1 MKSMGRSSGG
11 NKGGLFLVL
20 IFVVLVAVTTF
31 IAFSLKVD
39 TVDESLKNDSVIKTL
54 IVLEDKKQVLFSD
67 VFIYYPVSKRGA
79 LINILG
85 NTGAIFKS
93 LGRVDRIDAIYTEK
107 GIDVFKS
114 EIENLIGQPVPFY
127 LEMSLSNFSELT
139 DMLGGLKVFVP
150 APVDVKTDDGDR
162 WLLPSGSVTLDGSK
176 INTYLTYTKPE
187 ETESEVVDRRQNVIL
202 AFLSA
207 INRDSRTLLNKNNFR
222 FYQKRISSNLKEKDL
237 HKLFSEIS
245 NVDYERLIPQSI
257 TGSRRMVDGKEL
269 LFPFYDGQLIKD
281 VVKQASNALVD
292 LEDMAVNRIY
302 VLEIQNGTLVQGL
315 ARNTAALL
323 KSAGY
328 DVLSTL
334 NAERQDIEKTQI
346 INHIGN
352 ADIAKNLGDFI
363 HCTNIVDEE
372 IKPDSED
379 NYDNGYESSSNV
391 DFTIILGKDFDGRYV
406 KNTGGK

>member
-1 MKSMGRSSGG
+1 MKSMGHSSGG

-20 IFVVLVAVTTF
+20 IFVILVAVTTF

-67 VFIYYPVSKRGA
+67 IFIYYPVSKRGA

-93 LGRVDRIDAIYTEK
+93 LGRVDRIDAIYSEK

-150 APVDVKTDDGDR
+150 EPVDVKTDDGER

-176 INTYLTYTKPE
+176 INTYLTYSKPE
-187 ETESEVVDRRQNVIL
+187 ETEAEVADRRQNVML

-207 INRDSRTLLNKNNFR
+207 INRDSRILLNKNNFPS
-222 FYQKRISSNLKEKDL
+222 YQKRIGSNLSEKDL
-237 HKLFSEIS
+237 HKFFSEIS

-292 LEDMAVNRIY
+292 LEDMSVNRIY

-379 NYDNGYESSSNV
+379 NYDNGYETSSNV

>member
-1 MKSMGRSSGG
+1 MKSMGHSSGG

-20 IFVVLVAVTTF
+20 IFVILVAVTTF

-67 VFIYYPVSKRGA
+67 IFIYYPVSKRGA

-93 LGRVDRIDAIYTEK
+93 LGRVDRIDAIYSEK

-150 APVDVKTDDGDR
+150 EPVDVKTDDGER

-176 INTYLTYTKPE
+176 INTYLTYSKPE
-187 ETESEVVDRRQNVIL
+187 ETEAEVADRRQNVML

-207 INRDSRTLLNKNNFR
+207 INRDSRILLNKNNFPS
-222 FYQKRISSNLKEKDL
+222 YQKRIGSNLSEKDL
-237 HKLFSEIS
+237 HKFFSEIS

-292 LEDMAVNRIY
+292 LEDMSVNRIY
-302 VLEIQNGTLVQGL
+302 VLEIQNGTFVQGV

-379 NYDNGYESSSNV
+379 NYDNGYETSSNV

>member
-1 MKSMGRSSGG
+1 MKSMGRSGGG
-11 NKGGLFLVL
+11 NKGWLFLVL
-20 IFVVLVAVTTF
+20 IFVILVAVTTF

-150 APVDVKTDDGDR
+150 APVDVKTDDGER

-222 FYQKRISSNLKEKDL
+222 FYQKRISSNLKEKDF

-292 LEDMAVNRIY
+292 LEDMSVNRIY

>member
-1 MKSMGRSSGG
+1 M
-11 NKGGLFLVL
+11 
-20 IFVVLVAVTTF
+20 
-31 IAFSLKVD
+31 
-39 TVDESLKNDSVIKTL
+39 
-54 IVLEDKKQVLFSD
+54 
-67 VFIYYPVSKRGA
+67 
-79 LINILG
+79 G

-150 APVDVKTDDGDR
+150 APVDVKTDDGER

-292 LEDMAVNRIY
+292 LEDMSVNRIY

>member
-20 IFVVLVAVTTF
+20 IFVILVAVTTF

-85 NTGAIFKS
+85 NTGAIFES

-150 APVDVKTDDGDR
+150 APVDVKTDDGER

-202 AFLSA
+202 SM
-207 INRDSRTLLNKNNFR
+207 T
-222 FYQKRISSNLKEKDL
+222 
-237 HKLFSEIS
+237 
-245 NVDYERLIPQSI
+245 
-257 TGSRRMVDGKEL
+257 
-269 LFPFYDGQLIKD
+269 
-281 VVKQASNALVD
+281 
-292 LEDMAVNRIY
+292 
-302 VLEIQNGTLVQGL
+302 
-315 ARNTAALL
+315 
-323 KSAGY
+323 
-328 DVLSTL
+328 
-334 NAERQDIEKTQI
+334 
-346 INHIGN
+346 
-352 ADIAKNLGDFI
+352 
-363 HCTNIVDEE
+363 
-372 IKPDSED
+372 
-379 NYDNGYESSSNV
+379 
-391 DFTIILGKDFDGRYV
+391 
-406 KNTGGK
+406 

>member
-1 MKSMGRSSGG
+1 MKSMGHSSGG

-20 IFVVLVAVTTF
+20 IFVILVAVTTF

-67 VFIYYPVSKRGA
+67 IFIYYPVSKRGA

-93 LGRVDRIDAIYTEK
+93 LGRVDRIDAIYSEK

-127 LEMSLSNFSELT
+127 LEMSLLNFSELT

-150 APVDVKTDDGDR
+150 EPVDVKTDDGER

-176 INTYLTYTKPE
+176 INTYLTYSKPE
-187 ETESEVVDRRQNVIL
+187 ETEAEVADRRQNVML

-207 INRDSRTLLNKNNFR
+207 INRDSRILLNKNNFPS
-222 FYQKRISSNLKEKDL
+222 YQKRIGSNLSEKDL
-237 HKLFSEIS
+237 HKFFSEIS

-292 LEDMAVNRIY
+292 LEDMSVNRIY

-379 NYDNGYESSSNV
+379 NYDKGYETSSNV

>member
-1 MKSMGRSSGG
+1 MKSIKHSNG
-11 NKGGLFLVL
+11 NTGVLFLVL
-20 IFVVLVAVTTF
+20 IFIIVVSVSAF
-31 IAFSLKVD
+31 IALSLRVD

-85 NTGAIFKS
+85 NTGAIFQS

-114 EIENLIGQPVPFY
+114 EIENLIGQPIPFY
-127 LEMSLSNFSELT
+127 LEMSLSDFSKLT

-150 APVDVKTDDGDR
+150 SPVDVKNEDGER
-162 WLLPSGSVTLDGSK
+162 WLLPSGAVTLDGSK
-176 INTYLTYTKPE
+176 INTYLTYSKPE
-187 ETESEVVDRRQNVIL
+187 ETEAEIVDRRQNVIL

-207 INRDSRTLLNKNNFR
+207 INRDSEIMLNKKNFP
-222 FYQKRISSNLKEKDL
+222 FFEKKINSNLKEQDL
-237 HKLFSEIS
+237 HKLLSEIS

-257 TGSRRMVDGKEL
+257 TGTRRMVDGKEL

-281 VVKQASNALVD
+281 VVNQASNALVN
-292 LEDMAVNRIY
+292 LEDMSVNRIY
-302 VLEIQNGTLVQGL
+302 VLEIQNGTMVQGL

-328 DVLSTL
+328 DVLSTI

-363 HCTNIVDEE
+363 HCTNIVEEE
-372 IKPDSED
+372 IKPEGED
-379 NYDNGYESSSNV
+379 GYGNAYEASSNV

-406 KNTGGK
+406 KGQAVN

>member
-20 IFVVLVAVTTF
+20 IFVILVAVTTF

-150 APVDVKTDDGDR
+150 APVDVKTDDGER

-292 LEDMAVNRIY
+292 LEDMSVNRIY

-323 KSAGY
+323 KSAVY
-328 DVLSTL
+328 DVLSTSS
-334 NAERQDIEKTQI
+334 AERQDIEKTQI

>member
-1 MKSMGRSSGG
+1 MLLLNHSSG
-11 NKGGLFLVL
+11 NKGVLFLAL
-20 IFVVLVAVTTF
+20 ILIIVVTVSAF
-31 IAFSLKVD
+31 IAFSLRVD

-85 NTGAIFKS
+85 NTGAIFQS

-114 EIENLIGQPVPFY
+114 EIENLIGQPIPFY
-127 LEMSLSNFSELT
+127 LEMSLSDFSELT

-150 APVDVKTDDGDR
+150 SPVDVKNDDGER
-162 WLLPSGSVTLDGSK
+162 WLLPSGAVTLDGSK
-176 INTYLTYTKPE
+176 INTYLTYSKPE
-187 ETESEVVDRRQNVIL
+187 ETEAEIVDRRQNVML

-207 INRDSRTLLNKNNFR
+207 LNRDAEIMLNKKNFP
-222 FYQKRISSNLKEKDL
+222 FYEKKINSNLKEQDL
-237 HKLFSEIS
+237 HKLLSEIS

-257 TGSRRMVDGKEL
+257 TGTRRMVDGKEL

-281 VVKQASNALVD
+281 VVNQASNALVN
-292 LEDMAVNRIY
+292 LEDMSVNRIY
-302 VLEIQNGTLVQGL
+302 VLEIQNGTMVQGL

-363 HCTNIVDEE
+363 HCTNIVEEE
-372 IKPDSED
+372 IKPDGED
-379 NYDNGYESSSNV
+379 GYDNAYEASSNV

-406 KNTGGK
+406 KGQTVN

>member
-20 IFVVLVAVTTF
+20 IFVILVAVTTF

-85 NTGAIFKS
+85 NTGAIFES

-150 APVDVKTDDGDR
+150 APVDVKTDDGER

-292 LEDMAVNRIY
+292 LEDMSVNRIY

>member
-292 LEDMAVNRIY
+292 LEDMSVNRIY

>member
-1 MKSMGRSSGG
+1 MKSINHSSG
-11 NKGGLFLVL
+11 NKGVLFLAL
-20 IFVVLVAVTTF
+20 ILIIVVTVSAF
-31 IAFSLKVD
+31 IAFSLRVD

-85 NTGAIFKS
+85 NTGAIFQS

-114 EIENLIGQPVPFY
+114 EIENLIGQPIPFY
-127 LEMSLSNFSELT
+127 LEMSLSDFSELT

-150 APVDVKTDDGDR
+150 SPVDVKNDDGER
-162 WLLPSGSVTLDGSK
+162 WLLPSGAVTLDGSK
-176 INTYLTYTKPE
+176 INTYLTYSKPE
-187 ETESEVVDRRQNVIL
+187 ETEAEIVDRRQNVML

-207 INRDSRTLLNKNNFR
+207 LNRDAEIMLNKKNFP
-222 FYQKRISSNLKEKDL
+222 FYEKKINSNLKEQDL
-237 HKLFSEIS
+237 HKLLSEIS

-257 TGSRRMVDGKEL
+257 TGTRRMVDGKEL

-281 VVKQASNALVD
+281 VVNRASNALVN
-292 LEDMAVNRIY
+292 LEDMSVNRIY
-302 VLEIQNGTLVQGL
+302 VLEIQNGTMVQGL

-363 HCTNIVDEE
+363 HCTNIVEEE
-372 IKPDSED
+372 IKPDGED
-379 NYDNGYESSSNV
+379 GYDNAYEASSNV

-406 KNTGGK
+406 KGQTVN

>member
-1 MKSMGRSSGG
+1 MKSINHSSG
-11 NKGGLFLVL
+11 NKGVLFLAL
-20 IFVVLVAVTTF
+20 ILIIVVTVSAF
-31 IAFSLKVD
+31 IAFSLRVD

-85 NTGAIFKS
+85 NTGAIFQS

-114 EIENLIGQPVPFY
+114 EIENLIGQPIPFY
-127 LEMSLSNFSELT
+127 LEMSLSDFSELT

-150 APVDVKTDDGDR
+150 SPVDVKNDDGER
-162 WLLPSGSVTLDGSK
+162 WLLPSGAVTLDGSK
-176 INTYLTYTKPE
+176 INTYLTYSKPE
-187 ETESEVVDRRQNVIL
+187 ETEAEIVDRRQNVML

-207 INRDSRTLLNKNNFR
+207 LNRDAEIMLNKKNFP
-222 FYQKRISSNLKEKDL
+222 FYEKKINSNLKEQDL
-237 HKLFSEIS
+237 HKLLSEIS

-257 TGSRRMVDGKEL
+257 TGTRRMVDGKEL

-281 VVKQASNALVD
+281 VVNQASNALVN
-292 LEDMAVNRIY
+292 LEDMSVNRIY
-302 VLEIQNGTLVQGL
+302 VLEIQNGTMVQGL

-363 HCTNIVDEE
+363 HCTNIVEEE
-372 IKPDSED
+372 IKPDGED
-379 NYDNGYESSSNV
+379 GYDNAYEASSNV

-406 KNTGGK
+406 KGQTVN

>member
-1 MKSMGRSSGG
+1 MKSINHSSG
-11 NKGGLFLVL
+11 NKGVLFLAL
-20 IFVVLVAVTTF
+20 ILIIVVTVSAF
-31 IAFSLKVD
+31 IAFSLRVD

-85 NTGAIFKS
+85 NTGAIFQS

-114 EIENLIGQPVPFY
+114 EIENLIGQPIPFY
-127 LEMSLSNFSELT
+127 LEMSLSDFSELT

-150 APVDVKTDDGDR
+150 SPVDVKNDDGER
-162 WLLPSGSVTLDGSK
+162 WLLPSGAVTLDGSK
-176 INTYLTYTKPE
+176 INTYLIYSKPE
-187 ETESEVVDRRQNVIL
+187 ETEAEIVDRRQNVML

-207 INRDSRTLLNKNNFR
+207 LNRDAEIMLNKKNFP
-222 FYQKRISSNLKEKDL
+222 FYEKKINSNLKEQDL
-237 HKLFSEIS
+237 HKLLSEIS

-257 TGSRRMVDGKEL
+257 TGTRRMVDGKEL

-281 VVKQASNALVD
+281 VVNQASNALVN
-292 LEDMAVNRIY
+292 LEDMSVNRIY
-302 VLEIQNGTLVQGL
+302 VLEIQNGTMVQGL

-363 HCTNIVDEE
+363 HCTNIVEEE
-372 IKPDSED
+372 IKPDGED
-379 NYDNGYESSSNV
+379 GYDNAYEASSNV

-406 KNTGGK
+406 KGQTVN

>member
-1 MKSMGRSSGG
+1 MKSINHSSG
-11 NKGGLFLVL
+11 NKGVLFLAL
-20 IFVVLVAVTTF
+20 ILIIVVTVSAF
-31 IAFSLKVD
+31 IAFSLRVD

-85 NTGAIFKS
+85 NTGAIFQS

-114 EIENLIGQPVPFY
+114 EIENLIGQPIPFY
-127 LEMSLSNFSELT
+127 LEMSLSDFSELT

-150 APVDVKTDDGDR
+150 SPVDVKNDDGER
-162 WLLPSGSVTLDGSK
+162 WLLPSGAVTLDGSK
-176 INTYLTYTKPE
+176 INTYLTYSKPE
-187 ETESEVVDRRQNVIL
+187 ETEAEIVDRRQNVML

-207 INRDSRTLLNKNNFR
+207 LNRDAEIMLNKKNFP
-222 FYQKRISSNLKEKDL
+222 FYEKKINSNLKEQDL
-237 HKLFSEIS
+237 HKLLSEIS

-257 TGSRRMVDGKEL
+257 TGTRRMVDGKEL

-281 VVKQASNALVD
+281 VVNQASNALVN
-292 LEDMAVNRIY
+292 LEDMSVNRIY
-302 VLEIQNGTLVQGL
+302 VLEIQNGTMVQGL

-363 HCTNIVDEE
+363 HCTNIVEEE
-372 IKPDSED
+372 IKPDGED
-379 NYDNGYESSSNV
+379 GYDNAYEASSNV

-406 KNTGGK
+406 KGQTNN

>member
-1 MKSMGRSSGG
+1 MKSMGYGGGG

-20 IFVVLVAVTTF
+20 IFVILVAVTTF
-31 IAFSLKVD
+31 IALSLKVD

-150 APVDVKTDDGDR
+150 APVDVKTDDGER

-176 INTYLTYTKPE
+176 INTYLTYSKSE
-187 ETESEVVDRRQNVIL
+187 ETEAEVVDRRQNVIL

-207 INRDSRTLLNKNNFR
+207 INRDSRTLLNKNNFP
-222 FYQKRISSNLKEKDL
+222 FYQKRISSNLSEKDL

-292 LEDMAVNRIY
+292 LEDMSVNRIY

-379 NYDNGYESSSNV
+379 NYDNGYETSSNV

>member
-1 MKSMGRSSGG
+1 MKSMGRSGGG

-20 IFVVLVAVTTF
+20 IFVILVAVTTF

-85 NTGAIFKS
+85 NTGAIFES

-139 DMLGGLKVFVP
+139 DMLGGLKVFVH
-150 APVDVKTDDGDR
+150 APVDVKTDDGER

-292 LEDMAVNRIY
+292 LEDMSVNRIY